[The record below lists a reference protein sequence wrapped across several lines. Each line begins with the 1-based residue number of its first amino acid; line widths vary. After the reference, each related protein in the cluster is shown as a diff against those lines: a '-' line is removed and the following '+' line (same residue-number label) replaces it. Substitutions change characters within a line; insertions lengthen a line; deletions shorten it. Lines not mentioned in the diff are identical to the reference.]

1 MVASSEDPILR
12 PDLERWVQGKGE
24 YLDDIRLPDLCHVA
38 FARSPH
44 AHARIVS
51 IDASPAMRVPGAI
64 DVVTPDDL
72 SQFARAGNGGFEVG
86 PAYGDSEVW
95 GGLYDRP
102 PLPIGVTLYAGEAIV
117 ACVAET
123 RYAAEDM
130 AAEVVIDYEPCPP
143 SWTWRRRSFLRR
155 P

>member
-12 PDLERWVQGKGE
+12 PDLQRWVQGKGE
-24 YLDDIRLPDLCHVA
+24 YLDDIRLPNLCHVA

-102 PLPIGVTLYAGEAIV
+102 PLPMGSRSSPA
-117 ACVAET
+117 
-123 RYAAEDM
+123 R
-130 AAEVVIDYEPCPP
+130 P
-143 SWTWRRRSFLRR
+143 SSPALERRATPRRTWRAKS
-155 P
+155 